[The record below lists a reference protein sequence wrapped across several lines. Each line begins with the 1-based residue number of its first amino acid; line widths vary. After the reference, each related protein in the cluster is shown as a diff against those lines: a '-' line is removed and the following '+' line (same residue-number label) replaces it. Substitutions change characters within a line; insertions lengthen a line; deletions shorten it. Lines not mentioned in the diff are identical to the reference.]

1 MLTAGQALRVER
13 RRRPRS
19 STKRQ
24 YDEYILQKIEAYKN
38 SLSRDQLLLLG
49 DEANRELQ
57 DAAEGQFL
65 LTEILM
71 LDSVDDLIKRRLKLK
86 PFKKWKSWI
95 KDLRDAQREPTH
107 WGLEPECPVAALVRR
122 VEPQDEAVVVGG
134 AADGA
139 AFLLAA
145 HDVPVTFLAADL
157 GSVDRVESRVEDES
171 LVVQILATVVDFEL
185 WCPPLPDAIA
195 ITVVDAAEVGEL
207 EPVIRAGLIAALQVR
222 TCQAGVH
229 VLLPGRGGMVPEALL
244 HHYDGWIREE
254 VGKPRRRGSRSA
266 GIVLAKPPAEPGALS
281 ADDLAVC

>member
-1 MLTAGQALRVER
+1 MLTAAQALRVER
-13 RRRPRS
+13 RRRQRP

-49 DEANRELQ
+49 DEANQELH
-57 DAAEGQFL
+57 AATEGQFV

-86 PFKKWKSWI
+86 PFKKWKAWI

-122 VEPQDEAVVVGG
+122 IEPQDEAVVLGG

-145 HDVPVTFLAADL
+145 HDVPVTFLAGDL

-171 LVVQILATVVDFEL
+171 LTVPIIATVVDFEL
-185 WCPPLPDAIA
+185 WCPPLPDLIA
-195 ITVVDAAEVGEL
+195 ITVVDAGEMGEL
-207 EPVIRAGLIAALQVR
+207 DQDIQTALIDALQTR
-222 TCQAGVH
+222 TCETGVH
-229 VLLPGRGGMVPEALL
+229 VLLPGKGGMAPEALL
-244 HHYDGWIREE
+244 HHYDGWLREE
-254 VGKPRRRGSRSA
+254 MGKPRRRGGRSA
-266 GIVLAKPPAEPGALS
+266 GIVLSRAPAEPTAFS
-281 ADDLAVC
+281 ADDAGVC

>member
-1 MLTAGQALRVER
+1 MLTAAQALRLDR
-13 RRRPRS
+13 RRRPRP

-49 DEANRELQ
+49 DEANQELH
-57 DAAEGQFL
+57 AAIEGQFV

-86 PFKKWKSWI
+86 PFKKWKAWI

-107 WGLEPECPVAALVRR
+107 WGLEPECPVAGLVRR
-122 VEPQDEAVVVGG
+122 AEPQDEAVVVGG

-145 HDVPVTFLAADL
+145 HEIPVTFLAADL

-171 LVVQILATVVDFEL
+171 LAVPVIATVVDFEL
-185 WCPPLPDAIA
+185 WCPPLPDVIA
-195 ITVVDAAEVGEL
+195 ISVIDAGEL
-207 EPVIRAGLIAALQVR
+207 GELDPMIRAGLIGALQSR
-222 TCQAGVH
+222 TCAAGVH
-229 VLLPGRGGMVPEALL
+229 VLLPGRGGMAPEALL

-254 VGKPRRRGSRSA
+254 TGKPRRRGARSA
-266 GIVLAKPPAEPGALS
+266 GIALTRNRVEAAGLS
-281 ADDLAVC
+281 ADDLAIC

>member
-1 MLTAGQALRVER
+1 MLTAAQALRVER

-57 DAAEGQFL
+57 AGSEGQFL

-71 LDSVDDLIKRRLKLK
+71 LDSVDDLIRRRLKLK

-95 KDLRDAQREPTH
+95 KELRDAQREPTH
-107 WGLEPECPVAALVRR
+107 WGLEPECPVASLLRR

-171 LVVQILATVVDFEL
+171 LAVPILATVVDFEL
-185 WCPPLPDAIA
+185 WCPPLPDLIAIA
-195 ITVVDAAEVGEL
+195 RSPPAPL
-207 EPVIRAGLIAALQVR
+207 
-222 TCQAGVH
+222 
-229 VLLPGRGGMVPEALL
+229 
-244 HHYDGWIREE
+244 
-254 VGKPRRRGSRSA
+254 RRLGSRRVRQA
-266 GIVLAKPPAEPGALS
+266 PPSGFTVPRPRPDPGAGG
-281 ADDLAVC
+281 AERARR

>member
-1 MLTAGQALRVER
+1 MLTAAQALRLDR
-13 RRRPRS
+13 RRRPRP

-49 DEANRELQ
+49 DEANQELH
-57 DAAEGQFL
+57 AATEGQFV

-86 PFKKWKSWI
+86 PYKKWKAWI
-95 KDLRDAQREPTH
+95 KDLRDAQRAPTH
-107 WGLEPECPVAALVRR
+107 CGLEPECPVAALVRR

-134 AADGA
+134 AADSA

-145 HDVPVTFLAADL
+145 HEIPVTFLAGDL

-171 LVVQILATVVDFEL
+171 LAVPVIATVVDFEL
-185 WCPPLPDAIA
+185 WCPPLPDVIA
-195 ITVVDAAEVGEL
+195 ITVVDAGEL
-207 EPVIRAGLIAALQVR
+207 GELDPMIRAGLISALQSR
-222 TCQAGVH
+222 TCDAGVH
-229 VLLPGRGGMVPEALL
+229 VLLPGRGRMAPEALL

-254 VGKPRRRGSRSA
+254 AGKPRRRGARSA
-266 GIVLAKPPAEPGALS
+266 GIVLTRAPAEPTALR
-281 ADDLAVC
+281 ANDAAVC

>member
-1 MLTAGQALRVER
+1 MLTAGQALRVDR

-24 YDEYILQKIEAYKN
+24 YDEYILQKIEAFKN

-86 PFKKWKSWI
+86 PYKKWKSWI

-107 WGLEPECPVAALVRR
+107 WGLEPECPVAALLRR

-134 AADGA
+134 SADGA

-145 HDVPVTFLAADL
+145 HDVQVTFLAADL

-171 LVVQILATVVDFEL
+171 LVVPILATVVDFEL
-185 WCPPLPDAIA
+185 WCPPLPEAIA

-207 EPVIRAGLIAALQVR
+207 EAVIRAGLIAALQVR

-266 GIVLAKPPAEPGALS
+266 GIVLAKPPGEPGALC
-281 ADDLAVC
+281 ADDMAVC

>member
-1 MLTAGQALRVER
+1 VLTAAQALRLDR
-13 RRRPRS
+13 RRRPRP

-49 DEANRELQ
+49 DEASQELH
-57 DAAEGQFL
+57 AATEGQFV

-86 PFKKWKSWI
+86 PFKKWKAWI

-122 VEPQDEAVVVGG
+122 VEAQDEAVVVGG

-145 HDVPVTFLAADL
+145 HEIPVTFLAGDL

-171 LVVQILATVVDFEL
+171 LAVPVLATVVDFEL
-185 WCPPLPDAIA
+185 WCPPLPDLIA
-195 ITVVDAAEVGEL
+195 ITVVDASELGEL
-207 EPVIRAGLIAALQVR
+207 DPVVRAGLIGALQSR
-222 TCQAGVH
+222 TCDAGVH
-229 VLLPGRGGMVPEALL
+229 VLLPGRGGMAPEALL
-244 HHYDGWIREE
+244 HHYDGWTREE
-254 VGKPRRRGSRSA
+254 AGKPRRRGGRSA
-266 GIVLAKPPAEPGALS
+266 GIVLTRTPAEPTAFP
-281 ADDLAVC
+281 ANDAAVC

>member
-1 MLTAGQALRVER
+1 MLTAGQALRVDR

-107 WGLEPECPVAALVRR
+107 WGLEPECPVAALLRR

-134 AADGA
+134 SADGA

-171 LVVQILATVVDFEL
+171 LVVPILATVVDFEL
-185 WCPPLPDAIA
+185 WCPPLPDMIA
-195 ITVVDAAEVGEL
+195 ITVVDTGEVGEL
-207 EPVIRAGLIAALQVR
+207 EPVIRAGLIAALQDR
-222 TCQAGVH
+222 TCQTGVH
-229 VLLPGRGGMVPEALL
+229 VLLPGRGGMAPEALL
-244 HHYDGWIREE
+244 HHYDGWVREE
-254 VGKPRRRGSRSA
+254 IGKARRRGSRSA
-266 GIVLAKPPAEPGALS
+266 GIVLARAPAEPGALS
-281 ADDLAVC
+281 ADGMAVC

>member
-1 MLTAGQALRVER
+1 MLTSVQALRVER
-13 RRRPRS
+13 RRRPRT

-38 SLSRDQLLLLG
+38 SLSRNQLLRLG

-57 DAAEGQFL
+57 EATEGQFL

-86 PFKKWKSWI
+86 PFKRWKSWI
-95 KDLRDAQREPTH
+95 KDLRDAQRGPTH

-171 LVVQILATVVDFEL
+171 LAVPILATVVDFEL
-185 WCPPLPDAIA
+185 WCPPLPDVIA
-195 ITVVDAAEVGEL
+195 ITVVDAGEVGEL
-207 EPVIRAGLIAALQVR
+207 DPGVRDGLISALQCR

-229 VLLPGRGGMVPEALL
+229 VLLPGRGGMAPEALL
-244 HHYDGWIREE
+244 HHYDGWVREE
-254 VGKPRRRGSRSA
+254 MGKPRRRGSRSP
-266 GIVLAKPPAEPGALS
+266 GIVLVRAPAEPGTLS
-281 ADDLAVC
+281 TDDMAVC

>member
-1 MLTAGQALRVER
+1 MLTAAQALRLDR
-13 RRRPRS
+13 RRRPRP

-49 DEANRELQ
+49 DEASQELH
-57 DAAEGQFL
+57 AATEGQFV

-86 PFKKWKSWI
+86 PFKKWKAWI
-95 KDLRDAQREPTH
+95 KGLRDAQREPTH

-122 VEPQDEAVVVGG
+122 VEAQDEAVVVGG

-145 HDVPVTFLAADL
+145 HEIPVTFLAGDL

-171 LVVQILATVVDFEL
+171 LAVPVIATVVDFEL
-185 WCPPLPDAIA
+185 WCPPLPDLIA
-195 ITVVDAAEVGEL
+195 ITVVDASELGEL
-207 EPVIRAGLIAALQVR
+207 DPVVRAGLISALQSR
-222 TCQAGVH
+222 TCDAGVH
-229 VLLPGRGGMVPEALL
+229 VLLPGRGGMAPEALL
-244 HHYDGWIREE
+244 HHYDGWTRE
-254 VGKPRRRGSRSA
+254 VAGKPRRRGGRSA
-266 GIVLAKPPAEPGALS
+266 GIVLARAPAEPTAFP
-281 ADDLAVC
+281 ANDAAVC